1 VNIEPTSQFRRDF
14 AKRIKG
20 TPLETEFATLL
31 DLLVAGGQLPSK
43 YGAHPLKNNRDGY
56 WDCHLRSDMVL
67 LYRRTPTVL
76 RLFRIGTHSDLFG

>member
-1 VNIEPTSQFRRDF
+1 VNIEPTTQFRRDF

-31 DLLVAGGQLPSK
+31 DLLVAGGQLPAK
-43 YGAHPLKNNRDGY
+43 YRAHPPRNNRDGY
-56 WDCHLRSDMVL
+56 WDCHLRSDLVL
-67 LYRRTPTVL
+67 VYRRTPTVL